1 MNHESIYHKIRS
13 SDGILEKDAEECDRF
28 PGMIRTDD
36 GAHFHGEG
44 KDWTRTK
51 EAAAAR
57 AEEMK
62 AKKIKSLKKQIEKLE
77 RMKFE

>member
-1 MNHESIYHKIRS
+1 MKVYITKYAL

-44 KDWTRTK
+44 KDWTRKK

-57 AEEMK
+57 EEEMK
-62 AKKIKSLKKQIEKLE
+62 AKKIKSLKKQVEKLE

>member
-1 MNHESIYHKIRS
+1 MKVYITKYAL

-51 EAAAAR
+51 EAAVVR
-57 AEEMK
+57 AQEMK
-62 AKKIKSLKKQIEKLE
+62 SKKIKSLKKQIEKLE

>member
-1 MNHESIYHKIRS
+1 MKVYITKYAL
-13 SDGILEKDAEECDRF
+13 SDGILEKEAEECDRF
-28 PGMIRTDD
+28 PGMIITDD

-44 KDWTRTK
+44 KNWTRTK
-51 EAAAAR
+51 EAAVAR
-57 AEEMK
+57 AQEMK